1 MADVLYESYVSLE
14 TAKLLKKAGFDLDCI
29 GIYIGDA
36 FIDAG
41 YKNMRN
47 GTNLEMLRAPSLA
60 VAQRWLR
67 EVKDTYVIPQISDYE
82 VDGRIWEYDYRV
94 GIHNINPIRSLY
106 KYKSYEEAI
115 EAGIKK
121 CLTTLV
127 NKHESK

>member
-1 MADVLYESYVSLE
+1 MTDVLYESYVSLE

-67 EVKDTYVIPQISDYE
+67 EEKKIYLHTT
-82 VDGRIWEYDYRV
+82 
-94 GIHNINPIRSLY
+94 GIGPYSAYLDSFAAGGVHLTDWFD
-106 KYKSYEEAI
+106 SYEEAL
-115 EAGIKK
+115 ESGIKK